1 MNICVDLI
9 LYAYFMTMYCNLEPP
24 VMYEWGLYASYLF
37 MLQAPEC
44 NRVGFVCIIFVYA
57 PSPRV

>member
-9 LYAYFMTMYCNLEPP
+9 LYAYFMTMYCSLEPP
-24 VMYEWGLYASYLF
+24 VMYEWGLYVSYLF

-44 NRVGFVCIIFVYA
+44 NRVGCMNQCLFWFVCLF
-57 PSPRV
+57 